1 MKKYFLY
8 LLLALIALPFVA
20 CTNDDETL
28 PGEGEAVPERE
39 FMTMFR
45 KDHNTNKGDDEP
57 YACQVKDLNDAYLYW
72 YGVHGCAGYQI
83 QASVSANVTSG
94 AQGWA
99 DAATNN
105 LLILDTIVGPE
116 VLSLVVKDLEYS
128 TDYRFAIRTLSHKG
142 EGYHSKW
149 YGHGDGRHW
158 ADWFGLSSGERYPT
172 PEALWLSQI
181 TKTSFRVNLERAYDA
196 SAEGAA
202 SMPDNFEIDA
212 DNNFVMHY
220 LTITPSPTNPNAQI
234 DAKWAR
240 YELTEEVF
248 ARGYVDVDGLEEN
261 SVYVVKAV
269 NKNIPVFVDAVYN
282 TLTPRTDG
290 TPGEPIHL
298 KWDEMY
304 NQNDT
309 IPGANDYKAAFL
321 DQWLID
327 YTNDN
332 TLAEGTIFYL
342 DGGKNYYFYNNPTL
356 CKGFTLATNPED
368 LAAGKGNANVFLG
381 GIGSPIGE
389 SGIKSCNFMFGRQP
403 QSGEGD
409 AMINVKALKFENINF
424 DCPLAQNFG
433 DMNNAANG
441 TGNYFAN
448 MYSNGMGVNFASLE
462 IKGCTFQRMI
472 RGFIRVQGSKRK
484 VFDNMIIEDCIF
496 VNCGY
501 FDNKGQG
508 YGFIAGDGASAKSNI
523 YGNTIIR
530 NNLFY
535 ETQWRRIVTDNGKQ
549 LNWPAKIQ
557 YRITV
562 ENNTFV
568 NWGSRNKNYIFD
580 MKYLPAGSVMTA
592 RNNLFIGAKQEN
604 DTRAI
609 GMYGMNIEKIIGVS
623 QDVTFDVENNYC
635 STCDKNKQK
644 DDGIFKGGAF
654 SATSKS
660 AGAYLNYTPGVI
672 KGKEA
677 LVTKHA
683 RNADGGIL
691 APTDI
696 FVAPNPPSITT
707 SAAGDGS
714 ELGDAINMHER
725 ELNDMLNGMK
735 FKNTADVT
743 GAEFYQKKVGATWM
757 Y

>member
-20 CTNDDETL
+20 CTNDDETI
-28 PGEGEAVPERE
+28 PGDGEAVPERE

-45 KDHNTNKGDDEP
+45 RDFNTNKGDDEP
-57 YACQVKDLNDAYLYW
+57 YACQVKELNDAYLYW

-83 QASVSANVTSG
+83 QASVSSNVTSG

-99 DAATNN
+99 DAKTNN
-105 LLILDTIVGPE
+105 LLILDTIVGPD

-128 TDYRFAIRTLSHKG
+128 TDYRFAIRTLSQKG

-202 SMPDNFEIDA
+202 TMPDNFEIDA

-220 LTITPSPTNPNAQI
+220 LTISPSPTNPNAQI
-234 DAKWAR
+234 DAKWAH
-240 YELTEEVF
+240 YDLTEEDL
-248 ARGYVDVDGLEEN
+248 ARGYVDVDGLDEN

-290 TPGEPIHL
+290 TPGEPILL

-321 DQWLID
+321 DQWLKD

-342 DGGKNYYFYNNPTL
+342 DGGKNYYFYDNPTL

-381 GIGSPIGE
+381 GIGPRIGE
-389 SGIKSCNFMFGRQP
+389 SGVGSCNFMFGRQP

-409 AMINVKALKFENINF
+409 AMINVKALKFENLNF
-424 DCPLAQNFG
+424 DSPLAPHY
-433 DMNNAANG
+433 DAAAG
-441 TGNYFAN
+441 KDGQGNYFAN
-448 MYSNGMGVNFASLE
+448 MYSNGMGVNFASIE
-462 IKGCTFQRMI
+462 IKNCVFQRMI

-484 VFDNMIIEDCIF
+484 IFDNLIVENCLF
-496 VNCGY
+496 LNCGWY
-501 FDNKGQG
+501 NNDGRG
-508 YGFIAGDGASAKSNI
+508 YSWIAGDGKTAKSNI
-523 YGNTIIR
+523 FGNMVFRGNTFYDSPR
-530 NNLFY
+530 DNLFS
-535 ETQWRRIVTDNGKQ
+535 DNNKE
-549 LNWPAKIQ
+549 LAWPSTVQYKI
-557 YRITV
+557 TL

-568 NWGSRNKNYIFD
+568 NFSTRASGRYLFA
-580 MKYLPAGSVMTA
+580 MRYLPSGSSITV
-592 RNNLFIGAKQEN
+592 RNNLFISTRQEGDDRGLTMRGMDIRTIVGAGQQ
-604 DTRAI
+604 I
-609 GMYGMNIEKIIGVS
+609 
-623 QDVTFDVENNYC
+623 TFDIENNYC
-635 STCDKNKQK
+635 ATCETNRQK
-644 DDGIFKGGAF
+644 DDGVFYDGGAF
-654 SATSKS
+654 SANKNS
-660 AGAYLNYTPGVI
+660 AGAYLDYLPGVI

-683 RNADGGIL
+683 VTANGDIL

-696 FVAPNPPSITT
+696 FVDPNPPHKNGDPEMHCTT
-707 SAAGDGS
+707 LDKV
-714 ELGDAINMHER
+714 
-725 ELNDMLNGMK
+725 LNGMK
-735 FKNTADVT
+735 FKNTAEVT
-743 GAEFYQKKVGATWM
+743 GAEFYQKKVGDPRW

>member
-99 DAATNN
+99 DAKTNN
-105 LLILDTIVGPE
+105 LLILDTIVGPD

-128 TDYRFAIRTLSHKG
+128 TDYRFAIRTLSTKG

-202 SMPDNFEIDA
+202 TMPDNFEIDA

-220 LTITPSPTNPNAQI
+220 LTITPSPTNPNAKI
-234 DAKWAR
+234 DAKWAH
-240 YELTEEVF
+240 YDLTEEDL
-248 ARGYVDVDGLEEN
+248 ARGYVDVDGLDEN

-304 NQNDT
+304 NQNDS

-381 GIGSPIGE
+381 GIGNEIGK
-389 SGIKSCNFMFGRQP
+389 GTMKSCNFMFGRQP

-409 AMINVKALKFENINF
+409 AMINVKGLKFENINF
-424 DCPLAQNFG
+424 DCPLAAHYNI
-433 DMNNAANG
+433 AAGVDG
-441 TGNYFAN
+441 TCNYFAN
-448 MYSNGMGVNFASLE
+448 MYSNGMGVNFASIE

-484 VFDNMIIEDCIF
+484 IFDNLIVENCLF
-496 VNCGY
+496 LNCGWY
-501 FDNKGQG
+501 NNDGRG
-508 YGFIAGDGASAKSNI
+508 YAWIAGDGKTAKSNI
-523 YGNTIIR
+523 FGNMVFRGNT
-530 NNLFY
+530 FY
-535 ETQWRRIVTDNGKQ
+535 DSPRDNFFTDSNKE
-549 LNWPAKIQ
+549 LAWPSTVQYKI
-557 YRITV
+557 TL

-568 NWGSRNKNYIFD
+568 NFSTRKSGRYLFAMQFLPSGSSIT
-580 MKYLPAGSVMTA
+580 V
-592 RNNLFIGAKQEN
+592 RNNLFISTRQEGDDRGLTMRGMDIRTIVGAGQQ
-604 DTRAI
+604 I
-609 GMYGMNIEKIIGVS
+609 
-623 QDVTFDVENNYC
+623 TFDIENNYC
-635 STCDKNKQK
+635 TTCETNRQK
-644 DDGIFKGGAF
+644 DDGVFYDGGAF
-654 SATSKS
+654 SANKNS
-660 AGAYLNYTPGVI
+660 AGAFLDYMPGVL
-672 KGKEA
+672 KGKDA
-677 LVTKHA
+677 LVTKHTVTA
-683 RNADGGIL
+683 AGGIL

-696 FVAPNPPSITT
+696 FVDPNPPHKNGDPEMHCTT
-707 SAAGDGS
+707 V
-714 ELGDAINMHER
+714 EKV
-725 ELNDMLNGMK
+725 LNGMK

-743 GAEFYQKKVGATWM
+743 GAEFYQKKVGDPRW